1 MKTKLGISAGL
12 IVAGIYLSFV
22 LNLPLAA
29 VIIAGYVLIAES
41 NEWLRRNA
49 LKAIILYFGAL
60 IICAIIN
67 FIPALIVTLT
77 SMFKTDLQSLIDV
90 STAQNTLT
98 LSGILYGISG
108 LIDLVMKVLF
118 LILAIMAVKQGSA
131 SLGGIDKFV
140 DKSINSDN

>member
-67 FIPALIVTLT
+67 FKIGRAHV
-77 SMFKTDLQSLIDV
+77 
-90 STAQNTLT
+90 
-98 LSGILYGISG
+98 
-108 LIDLVMKVLF
+108 
-118 LILAIMAVKQGSA
+118 
-131 SLGGIDKFV
+131 
-140 DKSINSDN
+140 